1 MRKFN
6 YFNPKNLEEAFSF
19 LADLKED
26 EKACLIAGGTD
37 IILELEEKKISPD
50 VVVNLKSI
58 KELDYVKEDG
68 EFLRIG
74 ATASFTKISTNELV
88 LKNANALAQA
98 ASKVGSTQ
106 IRNLGT
112 VGGNVV
118 TGSACGDTV
127 NALVALDA
135 ILVIQSSK
143 GRRETTVEEFYKP
156 NPNPQNSGCCY
167 QNLKGL
173 VNDEILTEIVIRKSN
188 QNEFSAFRKLGKR
201 KALAKSIMTVG
212 MRIEFENDGSV
223 KNSII
228 ALGAVGKHP
237 YSVESAQKIIQG
249 RVLTEDVIEE
259 CLNEISNVVFEKIKS
274 RASCP
279 FKKESVKGI
288 SREVIENILKRKECK
303 EAK

>member
-1 MRKFN
+1 MKDFN
-6 YFNPKNLEEAFSF
+6 YFSPRNLEEAFNY
-19 LADLKED
+19 LVNLKED
-26 EKACLIAGGTD
+26 EDVCLIAGGTD

-50 VVVNLKSI
+50 VVLNLKSI

-74 ATASFTKISTNELV
+74 AATSFTKVHTNELV

-98 ASKVGSTQ
+98 SSKVGSTQ

-112 VGGNVV
+112 IGGKVV
-118 TGSACGDTV
+118 TGSACGDSV

-135 ILVIQSSK
+135 ILVIQSAK

-156 NPNPQNSGCCY
+156 NPTPPESGCCY
-167 QNLKGL
+167 QSLTGL
-173 VNDEILTEIVIRKSN
+173 AKDEILTEIVIRKSN
-188 QNEFSAFRKLGKR
+188 ENEFSAFRKLGKR

-212 MRIEFENDGSV
+212 MRIEFEADGSV
-223 KNSII
+223 KDSRI

-237 YSVESAQKIIQG
+237 YSVESAERTIQG
-249 RVLTEDVIEE
+249 KILSEDVIEE
-259 CLNEISNVVFEKIKS
+259 CLEEISNIVFEKIKT